1 MSLNYGSNYHTNFKA
16 ESATAPLAKPIKIV
30 QKQAEKAADAF
41 TPEIKDNKK
50 KKVRN
55 TAIAAGSAALVL
67 GGVVALFNPRYSSRL
82 MEKLKMLQNKNGGKF
97 WSNIIKTLEF
107 TNNINSMKDQGFKWL
122 CNKTKFL
129 KKPHKVITNWFDKI
143 GQKTVIDKYKNV
155 SKRMDNFE
163 TLLKQYSEK
172 LPADKKAEFE
182 AKLAQAR
189 EARKFLTKE
198 NTAQRLIEQENFMS
212 NLETD
217 FAKKFNE
224 YKNGFKNGNKKEHVS
239 KNMYFWT
246 QEILRPTTDIIEKNG
261 EERVSK
267 LFGRKGAYDDIVEIL
282 KPLLKSEEKFILDK
296 AAGKTA
302 KKLHQANYSE
312 CVEYFDKKRDL
323 ILGSAPTDIVTALL
337 SLGLS
342 GLAISTADNKEDR
355 ISRLLT
361 GVFPVVAGLG
371 ASMIFTA
378 KLYSGIK
385 GLLYGFGTSAT
396 LSAIGSTANHFLIK
410 HPNNAQKE
418 AINV

>member
-1 MSLNYGSNYHTNFKA
+1 MSLNYGINYHTNFRA
-16 ESATAPLAKPIKIV
+16 ESATAPLAKPIEIV
-30 QKQAEKAADAF
+30 QKHAEKAADAF

-67 GGVVALFNPRYSSRL
+67 GGVVALSNPKFSSRL
-82 MEKLKMLQNKNGGKF
+82 MEKLKTMQGKNGGKF
-97 WSNIIKTLEF
+97 WETTIKALEF
-107 TNNINSMKDQGFKWL
+107 TNNINSMKDQGFKWI

-129 KKPHKVITNWFDKI
+129 KKPHKAITNWFDKI
-143 GQKTVIDKYKNV
+143 GQKTVVDKYKDV
-155 SKRMDNFE
+155 SKKMDKFE

-172 LPADKKAEFE
+172 LPADKKAELE
-182 AKLAQAR
+182 TKLAQVR

-198 NTAQRLIEQENFMS
+198 NTTQRLAEQEKLMS
-212 NLETD
+212 NLEGD
-217 FAKKFNE
+217 FIKKFNE
-224 YKNGFKNGNKKEHVS
+224 YKNGFKYGNKKEHIN
-239 KNMYFWT
+239 KNMYFWA
-246 QEILRPTTDIIEKNG
+246 QEIMRPTRDTIEKKG
-261 EERVSK
+261 EERLSN
-267 LFGRKGAYDDIVEIL
+267 LFGRKGAYDDIIEIL
-282 KPLLKSEEKFILDK
+282 KPHLKSEEKTSLDK
-296 AAGKTA
+296 SFNKLSQ
-302 KKLHQANYSE
+302 KLHKANYSE

-323 ILGSAPTDIVTALL
+323 ILGGAPTDIVTALL

-385 GLLYGFGTSAT
+385 GLLYGFGTSAA
-396 LSAIGSTANHFLIK
+396 LSAVGSTANHFLVK
-410 HPNNAQKE
+410 NPNNTQGE
-418 AINV
+418 VINA